1 MFDMINQFVFKSF
14 VMIKM
19 EKMFFSLLSFCD
31 FTRKSYVV
39 GTEKKKWA
47 QWLLSMVLL
56 LVTVPSLGQS
66 TRINRLKFKV
76 TSASEA
82 ALVDGY
88 RATGD
93 IVIPEYVTI
102 KKKRYKVTSI
112 GDWAFFQYKDGNLDR
127 YGVPSGNSSAIE
139 SVIIP
144 NSVTSI
150 GNYAFYNCYLLSS
163 ISLSDNLVSIG
174 DDAFSSCRR
183 LKNITLP
190 NSVTSIGQGAFSSSG
205 IESIIIP
212 DGVTCLSLLLFFHCP
227 LESIILPNSI
237 TVIDSYVFDGC
248 ERLRVIT
255 LPNSVRKIGREIFD
269 GCENLKKIVVPD
281 SMPEIGM
288 EKYNVF
294 WGLSKPPI
302 IVDHTGRCP
311 DWVIN
316 NVISNPEF
324 YNSAW
329 LSWAKEQKEHQRNV
343 AFRKKVS
350 KDPMVK
356 QSLFPMCVNGKWGY
370 QDAKGEIIVPCEYD
384 SVSGYERGDRYP
396 YAAHKDGKITLYH
409 GENHG
414 PKYSKFSEYK
424 KVTVVDDYIPIAKY
438 WKLQSRDLDANPLLE
453 IQQICKDFGEW
464 GVDDCFSGDLDEAFV
479 GLDMD
484 NVSYDDHVFE
494 NDEYVYIIVKKL
506 SNNKWGVIEPFD
518 YYKCDDG
525 KNKGLFYD
533 SITGFSR
540 ILPSD
545 GGVKVPFIYD
555 SITFVK
561 GDKSKVELYN
571 AKTGKRKTISLIE

>member
-1 MFDMINQFVFKSF
+1 
-14 VMIKM
+14 M
-19 EKMFFSLLSFCD
+19 EKFNVM
-31 FTRKSYVV
+31 
-39 GTEKKKWA
+39 G
-47 QWLLSMVLL
+47 
-56 LVTVPSLGQS
+56 
-66 TRINRLKFKV
+66 
-76 TSASEA
+76 
-82 ALVDGY
+82 
-88 RATGD
+88 
-93 IVIPEYVTI
+93 
-102 KKKRYKVTSI
+102 
-112 GDWAFFQYKDGNLDR
+112 
-127 YGVPSGNSSAIE
+127 
-139 SVIIP
+139 
-144 NSVTSI
+144 
-150 GNYAFYNCYLLSS
+150 
-163 ISLSDNLVSIG
+163 
-174 DDAFSSCRR
+174 
-183 LKNITLP
+183 
-190 NSVTSIGQGAFSSSG
+190 
-205 IESIIIP
+205 
-212 DGVTCLSLLLFFHCP
+212 
-227 LESIILPNSI
+227 
-237 TVIDSYVFDGC
+237 
-248 ERLRVIT
+248 
-255 LPNSVRKIGREIFD
+255 GRTT
-269 GCENLKKIVVPD
+269 P
-281 SMPEIGM
+281 
-288 EKYNVF
+288 

-350 KDPMVK
+350 KDPTVK

-424 KVTVVDDYIPIAKY
+424 KVAVVDDYIPIAKY
-438 WKLQSRDLDANPLLE
+438 WKLSTGLDDVDIVFEDDLTDIDIDTNPLLD
-453 IQQICKDFGEW
+453 IKQICKDFGEW
-464 GVDDCFSGDLDEAFV
+464 GVYNYVAGCIIEEAFV

-484 NVSYDDHVFE
+484 NVSFDDHVFE

-518 YYKCDDG
+518 YSRCDDG

-533 SITGFSR
+533 STGFPQ

>member
-1 MFDMINQFVFKSF
+1 
-14 VMIKM
+14 M
-19 EKMFFSLLSFCD
+19 EKFNVM
-31 FTRKSYVV
+31 
-39 GTEKKKWA
+39 G
-47 QWLLSMVLL
+47 
-56 LVTVPSLGQS
+56 
-66 TRINRLKFKV
+66 
-76 TSASEA
+76 
-82 ALVDGY
+82 
-88 RATGD
+88 
-93 IVIPEYVTI
+93 
-102 KKKRYKVTSI
+102 
-112 GDWAFFQYKDGNLDR
+112 
-127 YGVPSGNSSAIE
+127 
-139 SVIIP
+139 
-144 NSVTSI
+144 
-150 GNYAFYNCYLLSS
+150 
-163 ISLSDNLVSIG
+163 
-174 DDAFSSCRR
+174 
-183 LKNITLP
+183 
-190 NSVTSIGQGAFSSSG
+190 
-205 IESIIIP
+205 
-212 DGVTCLSLLLFFHCP
+212 
-227 LESIILPNSI
+227 
-237 TVIDSYVFDGC
+237 
-248 ERLRVIT
+248 
-255 LPNSVRKIGREIFD
+255 GRTT
-269 GCENLKKIVVPD
+269 P
-281 SMPEIGM
+281 
-288 EKYNVF
+288 

-350 KDPMVK
+350 KDPTVK

-424 KVTVVDDYIPIAKY
+424 KVAVVDDYIPIAKY
-438 WKLQSRDLDANPLLE
+438 WKLSTGLDDVDIVFEDDLTDIDIDTNPLLD
-453 IQQICKDFGEW
+453 IKQICKDFGEW
-464 GVDDCFSGDLDEAFV
+464 GVYNYFAGCIIEEAFV

-484 NVSYDDHVFE
+484 NVSFDDHVFE

-518 YYKCDDG
+518 YSRCDDG

-533 SITGFSR
+533 STGFPQ

>member
-1 MFDMINQFVFKSF
+1 M
-14 VMIKM
+14 
-19 EKMFFSLLSFCD
+19 
-31 FTRKSYVV
+31 
-39 GTEKKKWA
+39 
-47 QWLLSMVLL
+47 
-56 LVTVPSLGQS
+56 
-66 TRINRLKFKV
+66 
-76 TSASEA
+76 
-82 ALVDGY
+82 
-88 RATGD
+88 
-93 IVIPEYVTI
+93 
-102 KKKRYKVTSI
+102 
-112 GDWAFFQYKDGNLDR
+112 
-127 YGVPSGNSSAIE
+127 
-139 SVIIP
+139 
-144 NSVTSI
+144 
-150 GNYAFYNCYLLSS
+150 
-163 ISLSDNLVSIG
+163 
-174 DDAFSSCRR
+174 
-183 LKNITLP
+183 KNITLP
-190 NSVTSIGQGAFSSSG
+190 NSVTSIGQGAFSLSG

-212 DGVTCLSLLLFFHCP
+212 DGVTCLSTLLFSYSSI
-227 LESIILPNSI
+227 ESIILPNSI
-237 TVIDSYVFDGC
+237 TEIDYCAFIGC

-255 LPNSVRKIGREIFD
+255 LPNSVRKIGGLIFEK
-269 GCENLKKIVVPD
+269 CENLKKIVVPD
-281 SMPEIGM
+281 SMPEIRM
-288 EKYNVF
+288 EKFNVMGGRTSP

-350 KDPMVK
+350 KDPTVK

-370 QDAKGEIIVPCEYD
+370 QNAKGEIIVPCEYD

-424 KVTVVDDYIPIAKY
+424 KVAVVDDYIPIAKY
-438 WKLQSRDLDANPLLE
+438 WKLQSRDLDINPLLD
-453 IQQICKDFGEW
+453 IDQICKMSGEW
-464 GVDDCFSGDLDEAFV
+464 GVYNYFAGYIIEEAFV

-484 NVSYDDHVFE
+484 NVSYDDHVLE
-494 NDEYVYIIVKKL
+494 NDKYVYIIVKKL

-518 YYKCDDG
+518 YHLSDDG

>member
-1 MFDMINQFVFKSF
+1 
-14 VMIKM
+14 M
-19 EKMFFSLLSFCD
+19 EKFNVM
-31 FTRKSYVV
+31 
-39 GTEKKKWA
+39 G
-47 QWLLSMVLL
+47 
-56 LVTVPSLGQS
+56 
-66 TRINRLKFKV
+66 
-76 TSASEA
+76 
-82 ALVDGY
+82 
-88 RATGD
+88 
-93 IVIPEYVTI
+93 
-102 KKKRYKVTSI
+102 
-112 GDWAFFQYKDGNLDR
+112 
-127 YGVPSGNSSAIE
+127 
-139 SVIIP
+139 
-144 NSVTSI
+144 
-150 GNYAFYNCYLLSS
+150 
-163 ISLSDNLVSIG
+163 
-174 DDAFSSCRR
+174 
-183 LKNITLP
+183 
-190 NSVTSIGQGAFSSSG
+190 
-205 IESIIIP
+205 
-212 DGVTCLSLLLFFHCP
+212 
-227 LESIILPNSI
+227 
-237 TVIDSYVFDGC
+237 
-248 ERLRVIT
+248 
-255 LPNSVRKIGREIFD
+255 GRTT
-269 GCENLKKIVVPD
+269 P
-281 SMPEIGM
+281 
-288 EKYNVF
+288 

-350 KDPMVK
+350 KDPTVK

-414 PKYSKFSEYK
+414 PKSSKFSEYK
-424 KVTVVDDYIPIAKY
+424 KVNVVDDYIPIAKY

-464 GVDDCFSGDLDEAFV
+464 GVYNYFFGDLLEEAFV

-506 SNNKWGVIEPFD
+506 SNNKWGVIEPFVKD
-518 YYKCDDG
+518 K
-525 KNKGLFYD
+525 
-533 SITGFSR
+533 I
-540 ILPSD
+540 
-545 GGVKVPFIYD
+545 KVPFIYD

>member
-14 VMIKM
+14 VMIIM
-19 EKMFFSLLSFCD
+19 EKIFFSFLSSCD
-31 FTRKSYVV
+31 FTRKSHVV

-56 LVTVPSLGQS
+56 LVKVPSFGQS

-127 YGVPSGNSSAIE
+127 YGLPSGNSSAIE

-150 GNYAFYNCYLLSS
+150 GNSAFRECDLLSS

-174 DDAFSSCRR
+174 DEAFKSCRR

-190 NSVTSIGQGAFSSSG
+190 NSVTSIGERAFSSSG

-212 DGVTCLSLLLFFHCP
+212 DGVTCLSTLLFSYGSI
-227 LESIILPNSI
+227 ESIILPNSI
-237 TVIDSYVFDGC
+237 TEIDYCAFNGC

-255 LPNSVRKIGREIFD
+255 LPNSVRKIGRTIFEE
-269 GCENLKKIVVPD
+269 CENLKKIVVPD
-281 SMPEIGM
+281 SMPEIRM
-288 EKYNVF
+288 EKFNVMGGRTTP

-350 KDPMVK
+350 KDPTVK

-424 KVTVVDDYIPIAKY
+424 KVAVVDDYIPIAKY
-438 WKLQSRDLDANPLLE
+438 WKLQSRDLDANPLLDIE
-453 IQQICKDFGEW
+453 QICKMFGEW
-464 GVDDCFSGDLDEAFV
+464 GVYSYFSGYIEEGFV

-506 SNNKWGVIEPFD
+506 SNNKWGVIEPFR
-518 YYKCDDG
+518 YY
-525 KNKGLFYD
+525 L
-533 SITGFSR
+533 
-540 ILPSD
+540 SD
-545 GGVKVPFIYD
+545 EGEKGVKVPFIYD

-571 AKTGKRKTISLIE
+571 AKTGKRKTISLID